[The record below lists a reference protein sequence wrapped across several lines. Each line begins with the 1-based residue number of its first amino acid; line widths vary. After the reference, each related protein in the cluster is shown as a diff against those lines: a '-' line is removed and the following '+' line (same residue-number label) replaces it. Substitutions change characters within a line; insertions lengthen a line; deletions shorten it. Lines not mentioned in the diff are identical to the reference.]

1 MLKMSRLRALGALFA
16 LLAASVAISA
26 CGGGVPSNSVATV
39 GDQTIKRDTFDHWM
53 RIITISQASQT
64 NPNAA
69 KTAAVPD
76 SPDFQKCVA
85 AKKKTAPKPAKGQPE
100 TTDAQFKTQCKQ
112 QYDQFKGEVLGFLIR
127 STWLDQEATRMNVK
141 VTGKEVQKQIDDIK
155 KQQFTQQGSY
165 EKFLQSAGLTN
176 EDVLFQQRVRELQ
189 NKITSKVTKG
199 KDTVTDAQIA
209 DYYNKH
215 QSQFSTQE
223 RRNVRIVLTKT
234 KAKAQQAKSALQ
246 PGGSWKSV
254 AKQYSIDQATKNKG
268 GELQGGVAK
277 GQQEKALDTAIFAAD
292 KGKLTGPVKTQFG
305 WYVFEVTGVTP
316 DSQQSVD
323 DAKETIRSLLKSQN
337 EQDALDSF
345 IKDFQDKYTKETQCA
360 DDYVVQECDNA
371 KDEATST
378 GPASGGTPQ
387 VAPPQGAA
395 PQGAVPPG
403 VPQGVPQGAVPQGAP
418 PQGAA
423 PQGQP
428 VPVPQG

>member
-1 MLKMSRLRALGALFA
+1 MNKFRQSALGAFFVAA
-16 LLAASVAISA
+16 LALGVSA
-26 CGGGVPSNSVATV
+26 CGGGLPGNSVATV

-246 PGGSWKSV
+246 SGGSWKSV

-305 WYVFEVTGVTP
+305 WYVFEVEKVTKGK
-316 DSQQSVD
+316 QQSLDESKANIKQQLAQQQQNAALKKFGDDYRKRYKATTDCRKGYEVD
-323 DAKETIRSLLKSQN
+323 DCK
-337 EQDALDSF
+337 
-345 IKDFQDKYTKETQCA
+345 
-360 DDYVVQECDNA
+360 NA
-371 KDEATST
+371 PKKKASTTPAGQTTTGGAESPQQTTTTS
-378 GPASGGTPQ
+378 P
-387 VAPPQGAA
+387 
-395 PQGAVPPG
+395 
-403 VPQGVPQGAVPQGAP
+403 
-418 PQGAA
+418 
-423 PQGQP
+423 
-428 VPVPQG
+428 

>member
-1 MLKMSRLRALGALFA
+1 MNKFRQSALGAFFVAA
-16 LLAASVAISA
+16 LALGVSA
-26 CGGGVPSNSVATV
+26 CGGGLPGNSVATV
-39 GDQTIKRDTFDHWM
+39 GDQTIKQDTFDHWM

-246 PGGSWKSV
+246 SGGSWKSV

-305 WYVFEVTGVTP
+305 WYVFEVEKITKGK
-316 DSQQSVD
+316 QQSLDESKANIKQQLAQQQQNAALKKFGDDYRKRYKATTDCRKGYEVD
-323 DAKETIRSLLKSQN
+323 DCKNAPK
-337 EQDALDSF
+337 
-345 IKDFQDKYTKETQCA
+345 TKAST
-360 DDYVVQECDNA
+360 
-371 KDEATST
+371 TST
-378 GPASGGTPQ
+378 GQTTTGGAESPQ
-387 VAPPQGAA
+387 QTTTTSP
-395 PQGAVPPG
+395 
-403 VPQGVPQGAVPQGAP
+403 
-418 PQGAA
+418 
-423 PQGQP
+423 
-428 VPVPQG
+428 

>member
-1 MLKMSRLRALGALFA
+1 MNKFRQSALGAFFVAA
-16 LLAASVAISA
+16 LALGVSA
-26 CGGGVPSNSVATV
+26 CGGGLPGNSVATV

-246 PGGSWKSV
+246 SGGSWKSV

-305 WYVFEVTGVTP
+305 WYVFEVEKVTKGK
-316 DSQQSVD
+316 QQSLDESKANIKQQLAQQQQNAALKKFGDDYRKRYKATTDCRKGYEVD
-323 DAKETIRSLLKSQN
+323 DCKNAPKKKASTTPAATQTQGSGSESPSQ
-337 EQDALDSF
+337 
-345 IKDFQDKYTKETQCA
+345 TQT
-360 DDYVVQECDNA
+360 Q
-371 KDEATST
+371 T
-378 GPASGGTPQ
+378 
-387 VAPPQGAA
+387 
-395 PQGAVPPG
+395 
-403 VPQGVPQGAVPQGAP
+403 
-418 PQGAA
+418 
-423 PQGQP
+423 QP
-428 VPVPQG
+428 

>member
-1 MLKMSRLRALGALFA
+1 MNTFRQSALGAFFVAA
-16 LLAASVAISA
+16 LAVGVSA
-26 CGGGVPSNSVATV
+26 CGGGLPGNSVATV

-76 SPDFQKCVA
+76 SPDFEKCVA

-112 QYDQFKGEVLGFLIR
+112 QYDQFKSEVLGFLIR
-127 STWLDQEATRMNVK
+127 STWLDQEATKMNVK
-141 VTGKEVQKQIDDIK
+141 VTDKEVQKQIDDIK
-155 KQQFTQQGSY
+155 KQQFTQKGSY
-165 EKFLQSAGLTN
+165 EKFLQTAGLTN

-189 NKITSKVTKG
+189 NKITAKVTKG
-199 KDTVTDAQIA
+199 KDKVTDAQIA

-215 QSQFSTQE
+215 QSQFATQE

-246 PGGSWKSV
+246 GGGSWKSV

-277 GQQEKALDTAIFAAD
+277 GQQEKALDTAIFSAD

-305 WYVFEVTGVTP
+305 WYVFQVEKITKGKQQSL
-316 DSQQSVD
+316 DESKANIKQQLASQQQNATLKKFGDDYRKRYKATTDCRKGYEVD
-323 DAKETIRSLLKSQN
+323 DCK
-337 EQDALDSF
+337 
-345 IKDFQDKYTKETQCA
+345 
-360 DDYVVQECDNA
+360 NA
-371 KDEATST
+371 PKKKASTTST
-378 GPASGGTPQ
+378 GQTTTGGAESPQ
-387 VAPPQGAA
+387 QTTTTSP
-395 PQGAVPPG
+395 
-403 VPQGVPQGAVPQGAP
+403 
-418 PQGAA
+418 
-423 PQGQP
+423 
-428 VPVPQG
+428 

>member
-1 MLKMSRLRALGALFA
+1 MNKFRQSALGAFFVAA
-16 LLAASVAISA
+16 LALGVSA
-26 CGGGVPSNSVATV
+26 CGGGLPGNSVATV

-234 KAKAQQAKSALQ
+234 KANAQQAKSALQ
-246 PGGSWKSV
+246 SGGSWKSV

-305 WYVFEVTGVTP
+305 WYVFEVEKVTKGK
-316 DSQQSVD
+316 QQSLDESKANIKQQLAQQQQNAALKKFGDDYRKRYKATTDCRKGYEVD
-323 DAKETIRSLLKSQN
+323 DCK
-337 EQDALDSF
+337 
-345 IKDFQDKYTKETQCA
+345 
-360 DDYVVQECDNA
+360 NA
-371 KDEATST
+371 PKKKASTTST
-378 GPASGGTPQ
+378 GQTTTGGAESPQ
-387 VAPPQGAA
+387 QTTTTSP
-395 PQGAVPPG
+395 
-403 VPQGVPQGAVPQGAP
+403 
-418 PQGAA
+418 
-423 PQGQP
+423 
-428 VPVPQG
+428 

>member
-1 MLKMSRLRALGALFA
+1 MNKFRQSALGAFFVAA
-16 LLAASVAISA
+16 LALGVSA
-26 CGGGVPSNSVATV
+26 CGGGLPGNSVATV

-246 PGGSWKSV
+246 SGGSWKSV

-305 WYVFEVTGVTP
+305 WYVFEVQKVTKGK
-316 DSQQSVD
+316 QQSLDESKANIKQQLAQQQQNAALKKFGDDYRKRYKATTDCRKGYEVD
-323 DAKETIRSLLKSQN
+323 DCK
-337 EQDALDSF
+337 
-345 IKDFQDKYTKETQCA
+345 
-360 DDYVVQECDNA
+360 NA
-371 KDEATST
+371 PKKKASTTPAGQTTTGGAESPQQTTTTS
-378 GPASGGTPQ
+378 P
-387 VAPPQGAA
+387 
-395 PQGAVPPG
+395 
-403 VPQGVPQGAVPQGAP
+403 
-418 PQGAA
+418 
-423 PQGQP
+423 
-428 VPVPQG
+428 

>member
-1 MLKMSRLRALGALFA
+1 MNKFRQSALGAFFVAA
-16 LLAASVAISA
+16 LAVGVSA
-26 CGGGVPSNSVATV
+26 CGGGLPGNSVATV

-127 STWLDQEATRMNVK
+127 STWLDQEATKMKVK
-141 VTGKEVQKQIDDIK
+141 VTDKEVQKQIDDIK
-155 KQQFTQQGSY
+155 KQQFTQKGSY
-165 EKFLQSAGLTN
+165 EKFLQTAGLTN

-189 NKITSKVTKG
+189 NKITAKVTKG
-199 KDTVTDAQIA
+199 KDKVTDAQIA

-215 QSQFSTQE
+215 QSQFATQE

-246 PGGSWKSV
+246 GGGSWKSV
-254 AKQYSIDQATKNKG
+254 AKQYSIDQASKNKG

-277 GQQEKALDTAIFAAD
+277 GQQEKALDTAIFSAD

-305 WYVFEVTGVTP
+305 WYVFEVEKITKGKQQSL
-316 DSQQSVD
+316 DESKANIKQQLASQQQNATLKKFGDDYRKRYKATTDCRKGYEVD
-323 DAKETIRSLLKSQN
+323 DCKNAPKKKASTTPAQTTTGG
-337 EQDALDSF
+337 EQP
-345 IKDFQDKYTKETQCA
+345 QQGTTT
-360 DDYVVQECDNA
+360 
-371 KDEATST
+371 TS
-378 GPASGGTPQ
+378 P
-387 VAPPQGAA
+387 
-395 PQGAVPPG
+395 
-403 VPQGVPQGAVPQGAP
+403 
-418 PQGAA
+418 
-423 PQGQP
+423 
-428 VPVPQG
+428 

>member
-1 MLKMSRLRALGALFA
+1 MNKFRQSALGAFFVAA
-16 LLAASVAISA
+16 LALGVAA
-26 CGGGVPSNSVATV
+26 CGGGLPGNSVATV

-246 PGGSWKSV
+246 SGGSWKSV

-305 WYVFEVTGVTP
+305 WYVFEVEKITKGK
-316 DSQQSVD
+316 QQSLDESKANIKQQLAQQQQNAALKKFGDDYRKRYKATTDCRKGYEVD
-323 DAKETIRSLLKSQN
+323 DCK
-337 EQDALDSF
+337 
-345 IKDFQDKYTKETQCA
+345 
-360 DDYVVQECDNA
+360 NA
-371 KDEATST
+371 PKKKASTTST
-378 GPASGGTPQ
+378 GQTTTGGAESPQ
-387 VAPPQGAA
+387 QTTTTSP
-395 PQGAVPPG
+395 
-403 VPQGVPQGAVPQGAP
+403 
-418 PQGAA
+418 
-423 PQGQP
+423 
-428 VPVPQG
+428 

>member
-1 MLKMSRLRALGALFA
+1 MNKFRQSALGAFFVAA
-16 LLAASVAISA
+16 LALGVSA
-26 CGGGVPSNSVATV
+26 CGGGLPGNSVATV

-246 PGGSWKSV
+246 SGGSWKSV

-305 WYVFEVTGVTP
+305 WYVFEVEKITKGK
-316 DSQQSVD
+316 QQSLDESKANIKQQLAQQQQNAALKKFGDDYRKRYKATTDCRKGYEVD
-323 DAKETIRSLLKSQN
+323 DCK
-337 EQDALDSF
+337 
-345 IKDFQDKYTKETQCA
+345 
-360 DDYVVQECDNA
+360 NA
-371 KDEATST
+371 PKKKASTTPAGQTTTGGAESPQQTTTTS
-378 GPASGGTPQ
+378 P
-387 VAPPQGAA
+387 
-395 PQGAVPPG
+395 
-403 VPQGVPQGAVPQGAP
+403 
-418 PQGAA
+418 
-423 PQGQP
+423 
-428 VPVPQG
+428 